1 MLSSPA
7 SRLASPLG
15 PGRSLASIIRARSV
29 CRRAKPGVVGA
40 DPVGVLASLEAA
52 RLAPVLVVELS
63 VHVAACGGV
72 HGGHRKGDEDLM
84 RRREWRRPNTP
95 GRSDLDLICALRAVL
110 PARGPA
116 STASAGSREK
126 ATPIRTKVLTSIAR
140 CCGLYTI
147 KTQYDVAQCGSCSA
161 CGRRVG
167 TGAADR
173 PALSR

>member
-1 MLSSPA
+1 MAGSKGQSHPVVQIPCAPGVRARDVALVEDQI
-7 SRLASPLG
+7 RLARSHASP
-15 PGRSLASIIRARSV
+15 
-29 CRRAKPGVVGA
+29 
-40 DPVGVLASLEAA
+40 
-52 RLAPVLVVELS
+52 PVLVVELS
-63 VHVAACGGV
+63 VHVAARGGV

-116 STASAGSREK
+116 STASAGLREK
-126 ATPIRTKVLTSIAR
+126 ATPIRTKVLTFIAI
-140 CCGLYTI
+140 CCGLDTI
-147 KTQYDVAQCGSCSA
+147 KTQDDVAQCGSCSA